1 MEKEIKG
8 FQMKIGERGL
18 KSGKGNS
25 FKRDKR
31 YQKCKKVKNKE
42 EKERGK
48 DQRGKKMGSS

>member
-1 MEKEIKG
+1 ME
-8 FQMKIGERGL
+8 IGERGL